1 MNRRDLHTHLLLGIA
16 LASTAI
22 ADGEDAVGNIID
34 RAGSDALELQLH
46 VTAFTDGSATP
57 LIEHGDDA
65 ALADAVAVP
74 AEQLLGTAAAM
85 TAVGIQSLGYIGNKR
100 YVRVTAVTAAAST
113 LSVYGSYIKG
123 ALHREGE
130 V

>member
-1 MNRRDLHTHLLLGIA
+1 MNRRDLHTHILLGVA

-34 RAGSDALELQLH
+34 RFGSDALELQLH
-46 VTAFTDGSATP
+46 VTARTDGTVTP

-65 ALADAVAVP
+65 ALADAATVP
-74 AEQLLGTAAAM
+74 AEEILGTAAAM
-85 TAVGIQSLGYIGNKR
+85 SAVGIQSLGYIGNKR
-100 YVRVTAVTAAAST
+100 YVRVTAQTAAGAT
-113 LSVYGSYIKG
+113 LTVYGSYIKG
-123 ALHREGE
+123 ALHLEGE